1 VSTKVRWVALLGV
14 VVLTAG
20 AAGCNDSADPVATTP
35 ATAVAISTPSTSMTL
50 PAPQGTPILIDTDM
64 AADGIMSM
72 LYLLEHPDLDVL
84 AITVSGTGLV
94 HCEEGVE
101 QALGLLA
108 LVGETG
114 IPVACGPEDPLEGIN
129 TFPGSWR
136 AVADEG
142 YGLELPPGGQPSD
155 LDAPGLLVSVIGA
168 SPEPVVIH
176 ADGPNTNLAAAFRA
190 EPSLIDN
197 ISMVYVMG
205 GAFETGGNAIKNTD
219 AEWNI
224 WVDPVAADEVLRSGV
239 PVTLLPLDATNQ
251 VPLNVFHLQALQ
263 AHQSTPAADVVVTML
278 TGLDSLAAGFLY
290 FWDPLN
296 AAILVDET
304 YAEYESRSVAIVLDD
319 DRSIAGAVVVDG
331 SGSPIRVVT
340 DVDVSRFESEY
351 LSAIAGED
359 VGPIV
364 IDTDWTGTFDGT
376 SWEFDLPESLASGSY
391 TLQFANRAP
400 GPAVLVFG
408 WLVDDATLE
417 DLDAW
422 DSLEQPPFLELG
434 PTLFAEGRS
443 ETVTTVELE
452 GPQSY
457 VVVGLDIDGNEV
469 TTISVVEVS

>member
-1 VSTKVRWVALLGV
+1 MSFPRGHPQD
-14 VVLTAG
+14 
-20 AAGCNDSADPVATTP
+20 C
-35 ATAVAISTPSTSMTL
+35 L

-64 AADGIMSM
+64 AADGIMSI

-101 QALGLLA
+101 QALALLA

-114 IPVACGPEDPLEGIN
+114 IPVACRPEDPLEGIN
-129 TFPGSWR
+129 TFPGSRR
-136 AVADEG
+136 AIADEG

-155 LDAPGLLVSVIGA
+155 LDAPGLLASVIGA

-176 ADGPNTNLAAAFRA
+176 SDGPNTNLAAAFRA

-224 WVDPVAADEVLRSGV
+224 WVDPLAADEVLRSGV

-278 TGLDSLAAGFLY
+278 AGLDSLAAGFPY

-304 YAEYESRSVAIVLDD
+304 YAEYESRSVAVVLDD
-319 DRSIAGAVVVDG
+319 DRSIGGAVVIDG
-331 SGSPIRVVT
+331 SGSRIRVVT
-340 DVDVSRFESEY
+340 DVDVSRFEREY
-351 LSAIAGED
+351 LSAMPVKTSARSSSIPTGREPSTAQAGNS
-359 VGPIV
+359 ICRR
-364 IDTDWTGTFDGT
+364 
-376 SWEFDLPESLASGSY
+376 ASP
-391 TLQFANRAP
+391 P
-400 GPAVLVFG
+400 GPTHCNSRIGRPARRSSCLAG
-408 WLVDDATLE
+408 WSTMPRSKT
-417 DLDAW
+417 W
-422 DSLEQPPFLELG
+422 TRGIRSSSHPSWSSGRHSLPRG
-434 PTLFAEGRS
+434 GS

-452 GPQSY
+452 GPQRY